1 MNSPM
6 HYWSHAA
13 PVSGVS
19 PIPGQSWG
27 NLAYYSPYYRYGQP
41 TGVPRVERFCG
52 KRAPSAPPGIR
63 QDRGTPS
70 AYEAAPF
77 RGTSPAQ
84 SPNLLL
90 TGSVDAVAAPFAYMN
105 SRVAM
110 KEERKR
116 EVSRPSPCDV
126 PPAAPAYNH
135 RARSTAAGEA
145 YGPVYH
151 ADIAVTT
158 VEKAVYQAKHAS
170 GSGLFDD
177 AERARCEMV
186 AQNERFRDPAAHP
199 SWEPEIPILVANVT
213 ACQSSREA
221 VFVVATCST
230 TPSPVKRMA
239 QPIAMGRW
247 RLGSQVRAPRSA
259 SSAEGR
265 RRESGYCDAEGLFE
279 QSHRHLQLHL
289 LPAWYAHSPSSAS
302 DDEKEKC
309 YMAIA
314 QYVSDVI
321 TASLTTLSVRGWSC
335 GPYLVASRHAA
346 DASRFRG
353 VPPTHTR
360 GPSATHAAFTA
371 SAIDPHASA
380 LWHLHN
386 AHEPRPRSAVDTQR
400 SGGLVPCYTPLTA
413 SVHVK
418 PWTGAFSSVTEACY
432 ERPPV
437 FTQKHV
443 SELTLVER
451 ESLSQ
456 WKVAQWVTQAA
467 GFHSRAWED
476 EVPSPYST
484 YYVNSSMTMGHLAL
498 PARLPPSN
506 RKTTKPADRCRMAF
520 RHELLT
526 RLATLRATLAAA
538 GRELRRRHAVLK
550 RDQLQGLAKAASER
564 VFGSLTEVCPDNH
577 LAGYIFS
584 THDLIS
590 PTNTPS
596 SPAIVKYL
604 REIESVG
611 QLLVLSS
618 MVTATDSGSQSVE
631 RFVKTI
637 SDSTPTDTLATT
649 LHHLASTVQD
659 GKLGLTWPWACLTDR
674 SNAPPRPPRSEAH
687 AASQWKRGGASVTPA
702 STSTME
708 DSELYHVVYAS
719 VRHESPCTSCATKH
733 LIEMADAANG
743 GAAAFAE
750 ADESGAEGD
759 GDVRANDREVGCVT
773 DAVTAIF
780 SLAITVDAVILRDL
794 NAAAEH
800 NVNCPTSGVLKRRG
814 VFNTLPH
821 SEWVGLLR
829 ALCASLLGPP
839 HCDSRVAW
847 RSERVADAQGVLAE
861 FLSGLGYQALSNDM
875 FKAKKVRR
883 RPALD
888 RRRKTPVYA

>member
-1 MNSPM
+1 M

-13 PVSGVS
+13 SGNGIS
-19 PIPGQSWG
+19 PIPGQPWG
-27 NLAYYSPYYRYGQP
+27 NLVHYSPYYRYGQP
-41 TGVPRVERFCG
+41 TAVNRVERFCG

-63 QDRGTPS
+63 QGQDAPS
-70 AYEAAPF
+70 IHEVVPF

-110 KEERKR
+110 KEEWKR
-116 EVSRPSPCDV
+116 EANRTSPCDV
-126 PPAAPAYNH
+126 PPAAPTYDH

-151 ADIAVTT
+151 ANIAVTT
-158 VEKAVYQAKHAS
+158 VEKAVYQAKHAW
-170 GSGLFDD
+170 GTGLFDD
-177 AERARCEMV
+177 AERARREMV
-186 AQNERFRDPAAHP
+186 AKNERFRDPAAHP
-199 SWEPEIPILVANVT
+199 SWEPEIPVFAAHIT

-221 VFVVATCST
+221 VFVVAVCST

-265 RRESGYCDAEGLFE
+265 RRPSGYCGAEELFE

-289 LPAWYAHSPSSAS
+289 LPAWDVYSSSSAGA
-302 DDEKEKC
+302 DERERC
-309 YMAIA
+309 SMAIA
-314 QYVSDVI
+314 QYISDVI

-335 GPYLVASRHAA
+335 GSYSVASRHAA
-346 DASRFRG
+346 DASLFRG
-353 VPPTHTR
+353 ASPHAEPPN
-360 GPSATHAAFTA
+360 ATHATFTA

-380 LWHLHN
+380 LWHLQN
-386 AHEPRPRSAVDTQR
+386 AHEPRSRSAVDTQR
-400 SGGLVPCYTPLTA
+400 SGGLVSCYTPLTA

-418 PWTGAFSSVTEACY
+418 PWTGEFSAVDEACY

-451 ESLSQ
+451 ESIMQ
-456 WKVAQWVTQAA
+456 WKVAQWITQAA
-467 GFHSRAWED
+467 GFQSRAWED

-506 RKTTKPADRCRMAF
+506 RKTTKPADLCRMAF

-538 GRELRRRHAVLK
+538 SRELRRRNAVLE
-550 RDQLQGLAKAASER
+550 RDQLRGLAKAASER

-577 LAGYIFS
+577 LVGYIFS

-637 SDSTPTDTLATT
+637 SDSTPTATLATT

-674 SNAPPRPPRSEAH
+674 RHAPPRPPCSAVR

-719 VRHESPCTSCATKH
+719 VSHESPCTSCATKH
-733 LIEMADAANG
+733 LIVMADAANG
-743 GAAAFAE
+743 GVAPFAE

-759 GDVRANDREVGCVT
+759 GDVRANDLEIGCVT
-773 DAVTAIF
+773 DAVAAIF

-800 NVNCPTSGVLKRRG
+800 NVNCPTSEVLKRRG

-829 ALCASLLGPP
+829 ALCASLFGPP
-839 HCDSRVAW
+839 YCEGRMAW
-847 RSERVADAQGVLAE
+847 RSERVADAQGTLAE